1 MLQILT
7 GVLLWNSKPLWI
19 SDAQETHYVDNTN
32 TYGEAT
38 YEKRSTGNADTIQG
52 SNYIT
57 Q

>member
-32 TYGEAT
+32 TYGEA
-38 YEKRSTGNADTIQG
+38 I
-52 SNYIT
+52 
-57 Q
+57 